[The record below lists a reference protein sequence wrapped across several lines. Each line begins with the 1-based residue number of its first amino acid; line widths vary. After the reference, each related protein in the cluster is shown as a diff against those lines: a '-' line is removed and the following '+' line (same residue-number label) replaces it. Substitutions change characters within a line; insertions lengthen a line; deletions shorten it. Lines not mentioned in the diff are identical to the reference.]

1 MQDGPA
7 PKVLLADKGYDA
19 DCIREDMERR
29 GATAID
35 IRRERVSRMK
45 GFRHW
50 RWHLDEMFVDTDKA
64 QSQAPTARQPT
75 CLRAAQSWS
84 SDASTNSKMPDAW
97 QHDMTKPLTAISALS
112 TSSLSG

>member
-1 MQDGPA
+1 MQDGRA

-19 DCIREDMERR
+19 DCIREDMERH

-97 QHDMTKPLTAISALS
+97 QHASMRI
-112 TSSLSG
+112 